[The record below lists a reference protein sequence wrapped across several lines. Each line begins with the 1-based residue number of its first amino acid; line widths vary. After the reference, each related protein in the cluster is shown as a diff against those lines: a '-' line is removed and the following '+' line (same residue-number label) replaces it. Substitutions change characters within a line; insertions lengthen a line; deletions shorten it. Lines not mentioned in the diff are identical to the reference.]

1 MPTLLHSYPI
11 TDPSEGGDI
20 LFSVW
25 DCIRPT
31 TPCTT
36 SAHMHTQTHTHSF
49 QHHTRFYSWMKSIN
63 GSSEQVARQW
73 TLRPGRHANPGFPG
87 LHHNF
92 FFFSKLTDPSKCTLK
107 NETLACTR
115 NKGMLGNLTIQ
126 ASGVGISLQ
135 VVEARYQVVCFL
147 PTL

>member
-1 MPTLLHSYPI
+1 MGAVNKWPDNGHCVQAGMPTQDFLAY
-11 TDPSEGGDI
+11 
-20 LFSVW
+20 
-25 DCIRPT
+25 T
-31 TPCTT
+31 T
-36 SAHMHTQTHTHSF
+36 
-49 QHHTRFYSWMKSIN
+49 I
-63 GSSEQVARQW
+63 
-73 TLRPGRHANPGFPG
+73 
-87 LHHNF
+87 